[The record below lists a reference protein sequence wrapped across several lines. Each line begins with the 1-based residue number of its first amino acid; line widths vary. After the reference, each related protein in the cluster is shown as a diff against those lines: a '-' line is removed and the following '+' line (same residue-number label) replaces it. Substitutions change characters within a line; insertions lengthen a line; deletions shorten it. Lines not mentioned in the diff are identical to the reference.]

1 MDTGVT
7 AWTLVLAM
15 IETFIFDKT
24 LYNWRKSN
32 THPPGK
38 NSGIGKSNSYAVF
51 FFLFWGEN
59 TKYIRIG
66 FHLSD
71 LYLA

>member
-51 FFLFWGEN
+51 FFNFGGKTPSILGLVS
-59 TKYIRIG
+59 TCLTYT
-66 FHLSD
+66 
-71 LYLA
+71 